1 MVRTI
6 ILFKLDLGFSIE
18 SIIKLNMSIG
28 LITDTCTAGLV
39 NIIKST
45 FTKKLITIIT
55 PAAVAGIRYN

>member
-6 ILFKLDLGFSIE
+6 ILFKIDLGFSIE

-45 FTKKLITIIT
+45 FTTKLITIIT

>member
-55 PAAVAGIRYN
+55 PAAVAGIRYS